1 MGERI
6 ILKATLADLPKIR
19 ERYPF
24 IYLEHGRIEVDDSSI
39 KWISADREVIRLP
52 AAVLMTI
59 LLGPGTSITHE
70 AVKVLATLNT
80 TVCWVGEDSLMF
92 YAVGQTPTSDTRNL
106 KHQLELA
113 ADPERSLAVA
123 KKMYLRR
130 FPEAKIKS
138 KKLPELMVMEGG
150 RVRELYVQL
159 AQKYFVLWQGR
170 SYQPGKFELS
180 DLTNKLITSC
190 SSALY
195 ALVSSVLHA
204 LGLSPRVGFIHSGS
218 PLPFVYDVADL
229 YKADLVFDLAFCL
242 TAKMAGVYD
251 RKYVLEEFRNRVI
264 EYDFMTKCPNDVL
277 EILELKAERSRK
289 KGQTPD
295 SDSAGVDGD
304 SVPRKRGRKSGE
316 SEVATL
322 DFDPSSDSGSDSDE
336 AGVDEAG
343 VEAEVDDADAGAS
356 AGVDGAPVERPAA
369 SADDHSVL
377 LERPAASLETSV
389 SSVDGAHPERPA
401 AFSSGGPADKI
412 EVSRKGAAKRN
423 ARTET
428 TEAAPAVTWDLAG
441 TRSPLDSILPPPV
454 QVVPK
459 SSPPDLNGGTELD

>member
-6 ILKATLADLPKIR
+6 ILKPTLADLPKIR

-52 AAVLMTI
+52 AAVLMTV

-113 ADPERSLAVA
+113 SDPERSLAVA

-229 YKADLVFDLAFCL
+229 YKADLVFDLAFYL

-295 SDSAGVDGD
+295 AEDAGEEEDGARAPRKCGRKNGKSEGEAIDEDSEADSNSDAAEKGADAAGVD
-304 SVPRKRGRKSGE
+304 
-316 SEVATL
+316 
-322 DFDPSSDSGSDSDE
+322 SDAAEKGAD
-336 AGVDEAG
+336 A
-343 VEAEVDDADAGAS
+343 AEVDDEVSADAAGAS
-356 AGVDGAPVERPAA
+356 F
-369 SADDHSVL
+369 
-377 LERPAASLETSV
+377 
-389 SSVDGAHPERPA
+389 ERPA
-401 AFSSGGPADKI
+401 AFSSGGPTDGFG
-412 EVSRKGAAKRN
+412 VSGRISAGRNAGALTGDAVPDAAKDG
-423 ARTET
+423 AR
-428 TEAAPAVTWDLAG
+428 VK
-441 TRSPLDSILPPPV
+441 SPLDSILPPLV

-459 SSPPDLNGGTELD
+459 SSPTDLNGETELD

>member
-6 ILKATLADLPKIR
+6 ILKPTLADLPKIR

-52 AAVLMTI
+52 AAVLMTV

-113 ADPERSLAVA
+113 SDPERSLAVA

-195 ALVSSVLHA
+195 ALVSSILHA

-229 YKADLVFDLAFCL
+229 YKADLVFDLAFYL

-277 EILELKAERSRK
+277 EILELKADRSRK

-295 SDSAGVDGD
+295 ADSAAEDASDVPRKTRRKNGTAEEAVVDGD
-304 SVPRKRGRKSGE
+304 SG
-316 SEVATL
+316 
-322 DFDPSSDSGSDSDE
+322 SGSEETEGE
-336 AGVDEAG
+336 ADTA
-343 VEAEVDDADAGAS
+343 DDGI
-356 AGVDGAPVERPAA
+356 
-369 SADDHSVL
+369 SADDDAADKSAGDADESNEHPSV
-377 LERPAASLETSV
+377 
-389 SSVDGAHPERPA
+389 
-401 AFSSGGPADKI
+401 FSSDGLAD
-412 EVSRKGAAKRN
+412 GL
-423 ARTET
+423 
-428 TEAAPAVTWDLAG
+428 EAPVRISTSPNTGSQPAVAVPDAPSNKPGAG
-441 TRSPLDSILPPPV
+441 SVSPLDSILPPPV
-454 QVVPK
+454 QVIPK
-459 SSPPDLNGGTELD
+459 SSPLDGIDGVEQD